1 MYMDVHEGGRRVCV
15 RPVGLSYKS
24 FKLSICLS
32 VCPSI
37 WTDGWMDGR
46 MDGRTVYVSMSV
58 WICVLPLPGCAHTT
72 FPTSRIQ
79 RFGRYEALSGYTLR
93 IYLK

>member
-24 FKLSICLS
+24 IKLSICLS

-46 MDGRTVYVSMSV
+46 CMSLCLYG
-58 WICVLPLPGCAHTT
+58 CVCSPVRDVPTPPFPLHG
-72 FPTSRIQ
+72 
-79 RFGRYEALSGYTLR
+79 LR
-93 IYLK
+93 DLEGMKH